1 MLHRHSHA
9 GDVAGINAAGVRIA
23 REAFGDRDG
32 YVIGDIGPFG
42 GWMEPYGD
50 FTAAAGVK
58 LSVENGAILIA
69 PSPESE
75 NGATP

>member
-1 MLHRHSHA
+1 
-9 GDVAGINAAGVRIA
+9 
-23 REAFGDRDG
+23 
-32 YVIGDIGPFG
+32 
-42 GWMEPYGD
+42 MEPYGD